1 VVALRTIV
9 VALIGSA
16 ATAGLARLA
25 RRNGVAARLRPDPPR
40 RRQLPSFLRARL
52 ADALDAAALTTTPE
66 SAVEVWGF
74 AVLITA
80 VVGLG
85 LSPAT
90 STFMGGAVAIG
101 LPFGL
106 VARGS
111 RRARLVAASVPDG
124 LELVGA
130 ELRAGGTVPG
140 AIAAVANR
148 DGPLAAD
155 MTRVRTRVR
164 LGASL
169 DDALH
174 AWARERPVFGV
185 DAAAGA
191 LALSTNVGGKA
202 ADALDGLAASLRE
215 RLAVAAEARSLS
227 AQARYSAWVIGLL
240 PVGWFVVAAVTDPR
254 SLHSLVASDAG
265 RVCAAVGLG
274 LELLGVWWMRV
285 ILRGGGEW

>member
-1 VVALRTIV
+1 MRTIV
-9 VALIGSA
+9 VALIGAA
-16 ATAGLARLA
+16 ATVALARVA
-25 RRNGVAARLRPDPPR
+25 RRDGVAARLRTELPR
-40 RRQLPSFLRARL
+40 RRRLPTFLRDRL
-52 ADALDAAALTTTPE
+52 ADALDAAALIATPE

-74 AVLITA
+74 AVLIAA

-90 STFMGGAVAIG
+90 STVMGLAAAIG
-101 LPFGL
+101 SPIAL
-106 VARGS
+106 VAAGT
-111 RRARLVAASVPDG
+111 RRARLVAAAVPDA

-130 ELRAGGTVPG
+130 ELRAGGTVPS
-140 AIAAVANR
+140 AIAAIANR

-155 MTRVRTRVR
+155 MTRLQSRLG

-174 AWARERPVFGV
+174 AWARERSVFGV
-185 DAAAGA
+185 DAGAGA
-191 LALSTNVGGKA
+191 LALSTSVGGHA
-202 ADALDGLAASLRE
+202 ADALDGLAASLRD

-240 PVGWFVVAAVTDPR
+240 PAGWFVVTAVSDPR
-254 SLHSLVASDAG
+254 SLHALVASDAG
-265 RVCAAVGLG
+265 LLCAAAGLG
-274 LELLGVWWMRV
+274 LELLGVWWMRL